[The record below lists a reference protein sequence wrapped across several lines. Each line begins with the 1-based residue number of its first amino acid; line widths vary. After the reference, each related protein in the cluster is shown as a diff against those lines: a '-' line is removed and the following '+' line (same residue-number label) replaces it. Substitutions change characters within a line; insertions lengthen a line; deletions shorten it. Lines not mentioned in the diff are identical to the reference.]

1 MFTHKS
7 QLHDLLD
14 TYWAAAYAEG
24 KYHRDTDTPEGTAQT
39 ALDDILGLFSD
50 TRRTERRTTIEM
62 CAKICEEQKDPWASI
77 DDCARAIR
85 ALKDIV

>member
-1 MFTHKS
+1 MFTHES
-7 QLHDLLD
+7 HLHDLLD
-14 TYWAAAYAEG
+14 TYWAAAYGEG
-24 KYHRDTDTPEGTAQT
+24 KEGREHDTPDAIAQT